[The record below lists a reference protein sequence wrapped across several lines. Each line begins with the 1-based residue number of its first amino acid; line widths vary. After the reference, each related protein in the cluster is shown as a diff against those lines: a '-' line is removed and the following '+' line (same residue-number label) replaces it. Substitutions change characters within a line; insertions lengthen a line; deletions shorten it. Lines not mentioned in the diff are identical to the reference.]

1 MKEYIVLV
9 SKEHYN
15 PLGIV
20 RTLGE
25 AGIKPI
31 VVAVKGDLKFVG
43 QSKYV
48 KEKYYVNTP
57 EEGIRFILSKFAK
70 DKKEKSFILTGDD
83 VTVSL
88 LDKYYEELL

>member
-48 KEKYYVNTP
+48 KEKL
-57 EEGIRFILSKFAK
+57 ILL
-70 DKKEKSFILTGDD
+70 KKGFDSYFLSSQKIKKKNHSF
-83 VTVSL
+83 
-88 LDKYYEELL
+88 